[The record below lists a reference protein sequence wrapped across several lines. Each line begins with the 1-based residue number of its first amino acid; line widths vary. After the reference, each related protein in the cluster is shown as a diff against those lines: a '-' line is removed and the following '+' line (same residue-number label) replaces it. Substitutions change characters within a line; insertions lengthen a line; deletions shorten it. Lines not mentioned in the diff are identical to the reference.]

1 MIGIIGAFAGALG
14 FACMYNL
21 SGRNL
26 WLAAFNGMMGQ
37 FVYVLAKAADWNEFA
52 AMAAAS
58 LTVTLLAEILARICR
73 SPATAY
79 LVCALIP
86 LVPGKG
92 IFEAIRCWILDY
104 ADTGT
109 WARFTFLQ
117 GAGIAAG
124 CLIAAGFVRTL
135 ARYRKQK
142 EAGGRLKQKSK

>member
-1 MIGIIGAFAGALG
+1 MTGIIGAFAGALG

-37 FVYVLAKAADWNEFA
+37 IVYVLTKAADWNEFA

-58 LTVTLLAEILARICR
+58 LTVTLLAELLARIFC
-73 SPATAY
+73 SPVTAY

-86 LVPGKG
+86 LVG
-92 IFEAIRCWILDY
+92 FEFQQRTIRCWILDY
-104 ADTGT
+104 ADAGT
-109 WARFTFLQ
+109 WARLTFLQ

-124 CLIAAGFVRTL
+124 CLIAAGVARTL
-135 ARYRKQK
+135 AGYRKQK
-142 EAGGRLKQKSK
+142 KEAAS

>member
-1 MIGIIGAFAGALG
+1 MTGIIGAFAGALG

-26 WLAAFNGMMGQ
+26 WLAAANGMMGQ
-37 FVYVLAKAADWNEFA
+37 IVYVAAEAAQWNEFA

-58 LTVTLLAEILARICR
+58 LTVTLLAELLARIFC
-73 SPATAY
+73 SPVTAY

-104 ADTGT
+104 ADAGG
-109 WARFTFLQ
+109 WARLTFLQ

-124 CLIAAGFVRTL
+124 CLIAAGVARTL
-135 ARYRKQK
+135 AGYRKQK
-142 EAGGRLKQKSK
+142 KEAAS

>member
-21 SGRNL
+21 SSRNL

-92 IFEAIRCWILDY
+92 IFEVIRCWILDY

-124 CLIAAGFVRTL
+124 CLIAAGLVRTL
-135 ARYRKQK
+135 ARYRKQR
-142 EAGGRLKQKSK
+142 EVSGRVKQKSK

>member
-109 WARFTFLQ
+109 S
-117 GAGIAAG
+117 GIRAQT
-124 CLIAAGFVRTL
+124 R
-135 ARYRKQK
+135 
-142 EAGGRLKQKSK
+142 